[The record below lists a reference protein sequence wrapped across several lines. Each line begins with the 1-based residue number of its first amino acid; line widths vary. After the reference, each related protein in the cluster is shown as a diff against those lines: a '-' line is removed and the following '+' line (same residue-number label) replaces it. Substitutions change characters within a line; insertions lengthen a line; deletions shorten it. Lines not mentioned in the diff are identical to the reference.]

1 MSQSSYLFTFS
12 LRHKI
17 NFYFDTLLVFRR
29 TPLFY
34 NLEMKVYF
42 ISTRL
47 SPMDATFSWYSVVE
61 TTSRYSLSSVFTAI
75 LLEGSGMSH
84 PTLLTDPL
92 RSNII
97 KMISFIYVLQKVL
110 LSRDNAL
117 FHYPIFFIIS
127 LSFLLSLNIVFRQFY
142 IFLNIYSFAYLKKTY
157 FAKSA
162 TLRAEKRIPSVR
174 ETTSYNIFYF
184 IHIYNSVVIV

>member
-61 TTSRYSLSSVFTAI
+61 TTSRYSLSSFFTAI

-84 PTLLTDPL
+84 LTLLTDPL

-117 FHYPIFFIIS
+117 FHYQILFINS
-127 LSFLLSLNIVFRQFY
+127 LSFLLLNIVLDNF
-142 IFLNIYSFAYLKKTY
+142 TY
-157 FAKSA
+157 FW
-162 TLRAEKRIPSVR
+162 I
-174 ETTSYNIFYF
+174 F
-184 IHIYNSVVIV
+184 IHLHI